1 MCGVCIADLSEEAS
15 LQALNA
21 TQEMTR
27 RTQELGASDED
38 LMASVVGVLSNLL
51 VKAESLR
58 RDNNVRACSL
68 PLVILLSQSTD

>member
-1 MCGVCIADLSEEAS
+1 
-15 LQALNA
+15 
-21 TQEMTR
+21 
-27 RTQELGASDED
+27 
-38 LMASVVGVLSNLL
+38 MASVVGVLSNLL